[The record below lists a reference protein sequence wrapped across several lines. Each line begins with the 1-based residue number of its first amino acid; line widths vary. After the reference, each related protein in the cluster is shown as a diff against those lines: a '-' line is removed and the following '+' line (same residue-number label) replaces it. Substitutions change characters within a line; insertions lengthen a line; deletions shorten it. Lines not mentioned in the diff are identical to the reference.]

1 VSSNAVAAGEP
12 HASRE
17 RLPRVVSAL
26 ASYVG
31 FVPAVLLLGLC
42 FLVPLGIIVCYS
54 FWETVDYAV
63 VHHWTF
69 DNYRYFFSVGAYVST
84 MWATLWV
91 AVLATAIAIGLAFPF
106 AYWLSRYVPR
116 RLRTPLLVLVIVPF
130 WASYLLRVYSWLTIL
145 GEQGVVNRFLQ
156 WTGLT
161 NHPLGFFLYDRPA
174 VILVLVY
181 LYFPFGALTLYSSI
195 ERFDWNQLRAA
206 MDLGA
211 SPLQAIFRILVPQ
224 IRPGIIT
231 AIIFVFIP
239 ILGEYLTPQIVGGTG
254 GVMIGNLIVNFFQEA
269 EYTRGAAIW
278 RLVAGFIVALLVI
291 FRKSLSTKEAYGA

>member
-1 VSSNAVAAGEP
+1 MTVTAAEPPRRRPALPRLGSAVAEYGGF
-12 HASRE
+12 
-17 RLPRVVSAL
+17 LPTIV
-26 ASYVG
+26 
-31 FVPAVLLLGLC
+31 LLGLF

-54 FWETVDYAV
+54 FWETVNYSV
-63 VHHWTF
+63 VHHWTT
-69 DNYRYFFSVGAYVST
+69 DNYRYFFSVTAYVST

-91 AVLATAIAIGLAFPF
+91 AVAATAIAIGLAFPF
-106 AYWLSRYVPR
+106 AYWLSRYVPK

-130 WASYLLRVYSWLTIL
+130 WSSYLLRVYSWLTIL
-145 GEQGVVNRFLQ
+145 GDKGVLNRFLQ
-156 WTGLT
+156 WAGFTH
-161 NHPLGFFLYDRPA
+161 HPLGVFLYDRPA

-211 SPLQAIFRILVPQ
+211 SPLKAIFRILVPQ

-254 GVMIGNLIVNFFQEA
+254 GVMIGNLIVNFFQSA
-269 EYTRGAAIW
+269 EYTRGAAASLLIA
-278 RLVAGFIVALLVI
+278 LFIVALLAV
-291 FRKSLSTKEAYGA
+291 FRKSLSSGDAYGA